1 MSFSD
6 FSYLFLYTCTPPTL
20 KSPSPLPTGSQYLS
34 NHHHISA
41 TIIIM
46 SKTVEIKS
54 AEQFNAL
61 LKSSRVVV
69 ADCEFT
75 LHPPSIMDGIGYTP
89 PSSRRPPPPA
99 ACRGLPSMRRDDGPT
114 RFQSF
119 FFSFLFAYHIFTF
132 CKQPLTGFL

>member
-1 MSFSD
+1 
-6 FSYLFLYTCTPPTL
+6 
-20 KSPSPLPTGSQYLS
+20 
-34 NHHHISA
+34 
-41 TIIIM
+41 M

-119 FFSFLFAYHIFTF
+119 FFSFLFAYHIFTS
-132 CKQPLTGFL
+132 CKQPLTSFFYSLRRLVPAMQANRAILRKALPIPIPTEHRHLRQDRRRS

>member
-1 MSFSD
+1 
-6 FSYLFLYTCTPPTL
+6 
-20 KSPSPLPTGSQYLS
+20 
-34 NHHHISA
+34 
-41 TIIIM
+41 M

-99 ACRGLPSMRRDDGPT
+99 ACRGLPSIRRDDGPT

-119 FFSFLFAYHIFTF
+119 FLFFSFCVSHLH
-132 CKQPLTGFL
+132 FLQAAANSFFYSLRRLVPAMQANRAILRKALPIPIPTEHRHLRQDRRRS